1 MSTLKVTDIQSNGTG
16 FNDVV
21 SFQNA
26 SGTENGTLCRAWV
39 NFDGTFDASSY
50 GDEFTTANGGIRAA
64 FNVSSV
70 TDNGTGDYTVNFS
83 SSLIDANYACVGM
96 AHANTGGFMDMRG
109 STFGPDLK
117 SYSQCRVRTQSS
129 TGTVFDVA
137 SPTFAVFR

>member
-1 MSTLKVTDIQSNGTG
+1 MSNLKVTNIQSKGTG

-64 FNVSSV
+64 FNVTSIL
-70 TDNGTGDYTVNFS
+70 DGGTGTYTIN
-83 SSLIDANYACVGM
+83 LTNAMPDANYAIVLTSNQYLTLQGATPTTNSFSM
-96 AHANTGGFMDMRG
+96 NT
-109 STFGPDLK
+109 
-117 SYSQCRVRTQSS
+117 YSNYT
-129 TGTVFDVA
+129 T
-137 SPTFAVFR
+137 PTFVDAGRAYAAVFA